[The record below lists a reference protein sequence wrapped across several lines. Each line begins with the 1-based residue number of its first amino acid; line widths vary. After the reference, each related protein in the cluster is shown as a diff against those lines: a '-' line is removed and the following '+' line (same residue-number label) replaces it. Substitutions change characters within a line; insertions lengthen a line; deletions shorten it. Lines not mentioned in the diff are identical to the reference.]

1 MSERSNLE
9 LGIWNLEFARMGY
22 LVDSS
27 SGHLLWFESVA
38 RKPAPV
44 AGPRCEDDEGRW
56 PASSV
61 SWPGPLGLLARS
73 AIEIGDLHTASRH
86 GLEPH
91 DLRAYWSQLNS
102 PISREPCGAITSVLC
117 VSSVAGDE
125 NLCRGNQRSR
135 RRRAALI
142 EAFAEELE
150 QALRI
155 VSILPGAGSPYTSSA
170 IANVRRLYL

>member
-1 MSERSNLE
+1 
-9 LGIWNLEFARMGY
+9 MGY

-44 AGPRCEDDEGRW
+44 AGPRCEDDVGRW

-86 GLEPH
+86 GLEPQVPG
-91 DLRAYWSQLNS
+91 AYWSQLNS
-102 PISREPCGAITSVLC
+102 PTVGKRKCNPTSHPR
-117 VSSVAGDE
+117 
-125 NLCRGNQRSR
+125 CRGSQDS
-135 RRRAALI
+135 
-142 EAFAEELE
+142 
-150 QALRI
+150 
-155 VSILPGAGSPYTSSA
+155 G
-170 IANVRRLYL
+170 

>member
-73 AIEIGDLHTASRH
+73 AIEIGNLHTASRH

-91 DLRAYWSQLNS
+91 NLRAYWSQLNS
-102 PISREPCGAITSVLC
+102 PTTDFITVNGVAPQAGLEPATLRLTGRLWSRTL
-117 VSSVAGDE
+117 
-125 NLCRGNQRSR
+125 Q
-135 RRRAALI
+135 
-142 EAFAEELE
+142 
-150 QALRI
+150 
-155 VSILPGAGSPYTSSA
+155 
-170 IANVRRLYL
+170 